1 MEHAFSVEEIAGPLW
16 FPPPPPQQ
24 QQLQQ
29 QPQAVDGVA
38 GVGVD
43 GVYGSAMMDRC
54 PSGWSLEKF
63 LEEELLDGV
72 PAPQVANP
80 NGPMIYPSVMA
91 AEAGGSRGNDGEAVE
106 VFPALAPAPPPP
118 RAVLDPVEYNAML
131 KRKLDEDLAAV
142 AMWRASGAIR
152 SESSLGN
159 ETSPN
164 TFGPSLSLQKCI
176 GGTLLCLFTSFQY
189 LGIMTYEEWLMLN
202 EKLIVCKMW
211 FSHYIYLVVAFPC
224 FGIYPGNGILV
235 QNRSSP
241 YVLQNID
248 AQGKQA
254 TSSSSR
260 EPAPSDDDDMEGEA
274 EAMGNMI
281 LDEDKVK
288 KRKESNRE
296 SARRSRCRK
305 AARLKDL
312 EEQVAK
318 LRADNSS
325 LLRRLADS
333 NQKYSAASINNR
345 VLIAEIEAL
354 RAKASMCVEG
364 TVDFWRYGKCH
375 MHLMKSRETC
385 GWHKG

>member
-1 MEHAFSVEEIAGPLW
+1 MEHAFFVEEIPDPLW
-16 FPPPPPQQ
+16 FPPPPPPQQ
-24 QQLQQ
+24 QQ
-29 QPQAVDGVA
+29 QPHAVDGVA

-43 GVYGSAMMDRC
+43 SVYGGAMLDRC
-54 PSGWSLEKF
+54 PSDWSLEKF

-72 PAPQVANP
+72 PAPPVANP
-80 NGPMIYPSVMA
+80 NGPMICPSVMA

-106 VFPALAPAPPPP
+106 VFPALSPAPPPP
-118 RAVLDPVEYNAML
+118 SAVLDPVEYNAML

-152 SESSLGN
+152 SESFLGN

-176 GGTLLCLFTSFQY
+176 GG
-189 LGIMTYEEWLMLN
+189 
-202 EKLIVCKMW
+202 
-211 FSHYIYLVVAFPC
+211 
-224 FGIYPGNGILV
+224 NGTLV
-235 QNRSSP
+235 QNRSSS
-241 YVLQNID
+241 YILQNID
-248 AQGKQA
+248 AQRKHA

-345 VLIAEIEAL
+345 VLMAEIEALRL

-364 TVDFWRYGKCH
+364 SVDFWRDGKCH